1 MVDETT
7 LAKAK
12 DPVDA
17 TRDLIA
23 ERSEKLNKK
32 SARKLFE
39 TAYDQRG
46 KLSDF
51 DEDVREVIFDTAI
64 EEGGEQNGRPLWGA
78 AFNSYAALQNLIKDI
93 RIPGEFK
100 EGTGGQYAEEVL
112 NARNRVSA
120 VFALFRKHKDM
131 SDEDARSILE
141 LAHVTYLAGLSS
153 EARKALYNYAA
164 DRGVSKLEVANQYV
178 SLAELASKV
187 KRNLYPEA

>member
-1 MVDETT
+1 MDETT

-32 SARKLFE
+32 TARKLFE
-39 TAYDQRG
+39 TAYEQRG
-46 KLSDF
+46 KLADF
-51 DEDVREVIFDTAI
+51 DEDVRELIFDTAI

-78 AFNSYAALQNLIKDI
+78 AFNSYAALQKLIQDI
-93 RIPGEFK
+93 RTPGEFK
-100 EGTGGQYAEEVL
+100 EGTGGQYAEDVF
-112 NARNRVSA
+112 NARNRVGA
-120 VFALFRKHKDM
+120 VFSLLRKHKDM

-141 LAHVTYLAGLSS
+141 LAHVTYLAGLST
-153 EARKALYNYAA
+153 EARKAIYAYA
-164 DRGVSKLEVANQYV
+164 SDRGVSKLEVGNQYV

-187 KRNLYPEA
+187 KKNRYPEA

>member
-1 MVDETT
+1 MDETT

-17 TRDLIA
+17 TRDLVA
-23 ERSEKLNKK
+23 ERSSKLNKK

-39 TAYDQRG
+39 AAYDQRG
-46 KLSDF
+46 KLDDF
-51 DEDVREVIFDTAI
+51 DEDVREVIFETAL
-64 EEGGEQNGRPLWGA
+64 EEAGEQNGQTLWGD
-78 AFNSYAALQNLIKDI
+78 AFNSYAALQKLIKDI
-93 RIPGEFK
+93 RVPGEFK
-100 EGTGGQYAEEVL
+100 EGTGGQYAEEVF
-112 NARNRVSA
+112 ASRNRVGAAFS
-120 VFALFRKHKDM
+120 LLRKHKDM

-141 LAHVTYLAGLSS
+141 LAHVTYLAGLST

-187 KRNLYPEA
+187 KRNLYPES